1 MATSRHTI
9 SLSISNNKYAIEKS
23 EMLFDGKL
31 SKYLNYL
38 LSKERIKEANR
49 KNKE

>member
-9 SLSISNNKYAIEKS
+9 SLSMLNNKYATEKS
-23 EMLFDGKL
+23 ELLFDGKL

-38 LSKERIKEANR
+38 LSKERVREY
-49 KNKE
+49 NKLKKT

>member
-9 SLSISNNKYAIEKS
+9 SLSISNNNYAMAKS
-23 EMLFDGKL
+23 ELLFDGIL

-38 LSKERIKEANR
+38 LSKERMKEAN
-49 KNKE
+49 KNK